1 MLSNQLWREKM
12 AKTMI
17 SKELMEPFLEHGIR
31 DTNFFNGRLLTA
43 NDLTI
48 LQEAGRRRDRQLGLG
63 IGAGIVA
70 GLEVRLLHDGG
81 DGRPPTLA
89 VSKGLAF
96 NRMGQA
102 AALAQK
108 VEVRLAKE
116 KPTSASNGKT
126 AFAVCLPP
134 QQQGKPLPGKGAYLF
149 VARPAAGYRGHAPR
163 RGFGQAT
170 KVEDCDR
177 DLLWEGVQFRL
188 VSLDVTTLDKLSMA
202 TRNALTQL
210 LQDADKSGLAGL
222 QAQSKLRNWLAHVC
236 YGTEELAAWPRD
248 PLARIADD
256 FFGTAVH
263 SPYNSYGALDA
274 LRDKQLLDDCDVPLA
289 LLCWTA
295 TGVKWVDMWAARR
308 RPVRRPLST
317 AWPLLLSERRIA
329 EGEAV
334 FQQFHEQAALLTRPE
349 TTRAQLMQIEVRNY
363 FRYLP
368 AAGIIPFTTG
378 VANRGFDYLK
388 FFNGLTIRDPVFIEG
403 MKAFP
408 LFHLSWAYPP
418 IDLVQKELIWL
429 YLVRENREMTSAP
442 QPQPYLIFTSGYVP
456 YQDDAQFD
464 LSRWQ
469 YSNYGPGLV
478 AFRSFNDM
486 G

>member
-163 RGFGQAT
+163 RGFGQAA

-188 VSLDVTTLDKLSMA
+188 VSLDVTTLDKLSLA
-202 TRNALTQL
+202 TRNSLTQL
-210 LQDADKSGLAGL
+210 LQEADKSGLAGL

-248 PLARIADD
+248 PLARVADD
-256 FFGTAVH
+256 FFGTAVR
-263 SPYNSYGALDA
+263 SPYNRYGALDA
-274 LRDKQLLDDCDVPLA
+274 LRDKELLDDCDVPLA

-308 RPVRRPLST
+308 RLSNLTPSTSWPVPLS
-317 AWPLLLSERRIA
+317 SRRQV
-329 EGEAV
+329 EGEAIFMQ
-334 FQQFHEQAALLTRPE
+334 FQEQVEGLFRSGIDNFTLATFQA
-349 TTRAQLMQIEVRNY
+349 RNF

-368 AAGIIPFTTG
+368 AAGMVPLTALAGQRGFNLLAFVQGFTTSE
-378 VANRGFDYLK
+378 
-388 FFNGLTIRDPVFIEG
+388 LTFMEG
-403 MKAFP
+403 AR
-408 LFHLSWAYPP
+408 LESVCRQATSYPP
-418 IDLVQKELIWL
+418 FDIESSEMIWI
-429 YLVRENREMTSAP
+429 YLVRENRLAIDESSGSLP
-442 QPQPYLIFTSGYVP
+442 QAYLFFTSGNFP
-456 YQDDAQFD
+456 YQGVPRFNV
-464 LSRWQ
+464 SWWN
-469 YSNYGPGLV
+469 YSNYV
-478 AFRSFNDM
+478 
-486 G
+486 